1 MDRKLRDTA
10 RLLRKQ
16 ATPAERKLWE
26 KLRKRRLGGERF
38 RRQYGVG
45 SFILDFYCPARQLGI
60 EIDGGGHS
68 ELEQYV
74 RDSHRDRYLKDH
86 GIRVLRFWNSQIER
100 GMEEV
105 LDEILRV
112 IEMRR

>member
-16 ATPAERKLWE
+16 ATPSEQKLWE
-26 KLRKRRLGGERF
+26 KLRKRRLGGEKF
-38 RRQYGVG
+38 RRQHGVG
-45 SFILDFYCPARQLGI
+45 PFILDFYCPARRLGI

-74 RDSHRDRYLKDH
+74 RDSHRDRYLKDRD
-86 GIRVLRFWNSQIER
+86 IRILRFWNSQIE
-100 GMEEV
+100 GDMESVLSEV
-105 LDEILRV
+105 LRAMEA
-112 IEMRR
+112 RR